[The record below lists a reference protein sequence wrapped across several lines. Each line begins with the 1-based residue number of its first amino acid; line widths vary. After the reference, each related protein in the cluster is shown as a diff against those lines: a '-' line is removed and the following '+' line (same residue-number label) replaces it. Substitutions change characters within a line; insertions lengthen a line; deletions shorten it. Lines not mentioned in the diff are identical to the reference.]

1 MGAATKTT
9 EKPAVDNNN
18 PLTKFDAPVLKAM
31 ELRDLTETA
40 SGFKTTTIGEAME
53 VAKLMASS
61 NFVPPH
67 LRGRAGDCL
76 AVVMQATRWSMEPF
90 AVANKTYFVN
100 DRMAYEA
107 QLVIAVINTR
117 AQLKGRLEF
126 SYEGDG
132 NNLICTVSGTLR
144 GDDRPKIVE
153 QEISMITT
161 RNSPLW
167 KQAPR
172 QQLGYYTARLWARLH
187 CPEVLLGVYTVD
199 ELQDGG
205 QLEPGQDGTY
215 RPTPARPQ
223 RGDYKPSALTAEL
236 ADEPEVEQQ
245 AEPEAEVEEWLLAN
259 SWGEVQTFSNE
270 TDFAIE
276 LGKCFEAVT
285 DRKAVTTLEANN
297 REMIAKLS
305 PELRGGVV
313 DTIDE
318 ALKRVD
324 LAAMG
329 KKPGKL
335 V

>member
-1 MGAATKTT
+1 MNAEAKTKQA
-9 EKPAVDNNN
+9 ENDN
-18 PLTKFDAPVLKAM
+18 PLSKFDAPVLKAM
-31 ELRDLTETA
+31 EVSNITEGGTA
-40 SGFKTTTIGEAME
+40 FLPATMADAME
-53 VAKLMASS
+53 LAKLMASS

-67 LRGRAGDCL
+67 LRGKAGDCL
-76 AVVMQATRWSMEPF
+76 AVVMQSTRWSMDPF
-90 AVANKTYFVN
+90 AVANKTFFVN

-117 AQLKGRLEF
+117 APLKGRLEF

-132 NNLICTVSGTLR
+132 NNLTCTVSGTIR

-153 QEISMITT
+153 QEISTITT

-172 QQLGYYTARLWARLH
+172 QQLGYFTARLWARLH

-205 QLEPGQDGTY
+205 QLEEGQDGTY
-215 RPTPARPQ
+215 RPAPARPQ
-223 RGDYKPSALTAEL
+223 RGDYKPSALVDSATEDQPA
-236 ADEPEVEQQ
+236 EQQ
-245 AEPEAEVEEWLLAN
+245 DGADAEGEAEEWPLAN
-259 SWGEVQTFSNE
+259 SWGEIQTFSNE
-270 TDFAIE
+270 TDFAID
-276 LGKCFEAVT
+276 LGKCFEGAA

-305 PELRGGVV
+305 PELRGGIA

-318 ALKRVD
+318 ALKRID
-324 LAAMG
+324 LANMG
-329 KKPGKL
+329 KQKGGR
-335 V
+335 